1 MVDAKRGL
9 GMTKT
14 AVQLDKEIAAALD
27 RYRHRNH
34 HAAVATAV
42 PHVEAINAALYR
54 TGDPDELI
62 AAVAAAKKHVAAMRR
77 IGSGHIDAS
86 GKFDPAMYD
95 LWNLLI
101 KANEMVRRIK
111 IQRKTGRFPR
121 PSRRTAWKLR

>member
-1 MVDAKRGL
+1 MR
-9 GMTKT
+9 KT
-14 AVQLDKEIAAALD
+14 AVQLDREISAALG
-27 RYRHRNH
+27 RYLHHN
-34 HAAVATAV
+34 HAAVATAA
-42 PHVEAINAALYR
+42 PHVEAINAALYSTR
-54 TGDPDELI
+54 DPDALI
-62 AAVAAAKKHVAAMRR
+62 TAVEAAKEHVAAMRR

-95 LWNLLI
+95 LWNLLV